1 MGRDEQDRLYLVT
14 CEIPKPENRIDISL
28 HPGPEALRE
37 IIRVVD
43 LLASQTGPNAPPGF
57 EAAFA
62 AGERWAD
69 SVAIAL
75 VLYAWHLDLS
85 LFPPDDVFS
94 YPLGEGRDYGHAWG
108 YDPFVTPA
116 LRRLAVIVRGF
127 FTRWNIP
134 YLPGEESRS
143 PAVIIPPRYTRW
155 PQASITTV
163 EPAEHEA
170 LLWISRTLKQGLN
183 DALDAIDSGPS
194 SGSASGS
201 PAEGETAPASADRWE
216 DAFETSMRTLAEAMG
231 KGNGY
236 TDFIKRQ
243 AGKNVLTYRVITH
256 DSRGRILRCKF
267 LLEPPEYHREMK
279 QECERIDRSKRKRR
293 LDRGPRRPPVA

>member
-1 MGRDEQDRLYLVT
+1 MERDELYLVT
-14 CEIPKPENRIDISL
+14 SESLKPDNRIDVSL
-28 HPGPEALRE
+28 HPGPEALRG
-37 IIRVVD
+37 IIRGVD

-75 VLYAWHLDLS
+75 VLCAWHLDLN
-85 LFPPDDVFS
+85 LFPPDDLFS

-108 YDPFVTPA
+108 YQPFVTPA
-116 LRRLAVIVRGF
+116 LRRLAVIVRCF

-134 YLPGEESRS
+134 YLPGDESQH
-143 PAVIIPPRYTRW
+143 PAVIIPSRYSRFPR
-155 PQASITTV
+155 AAITTV

-170 LLWISRTLKQGLN
+170 LLWISHTLKQGLD

-194 SGSASGS
+194 PSSASGT
-201 PAEGETAPASADRWE
+201 PAEGETAPATADRWE
-216 DAFETSMRTLAEAMG
+216 DAFETSRRTLAEAMG
-231 KGNGY
+231 KGAGY
-236 TDFIKRQ
+236 TDFIRRQ
-243 AGKNVLTYRVITH
+243 AGNNALAHRVITR
-256 DSRGRILRCKF
+256 DSRGRPRRCKF

-279 QECERIDRSKRKRR
+279 QACERIDRSKRKKRQ
-293 LDRGPRRPPVA
+293 DCGPRRPPIA